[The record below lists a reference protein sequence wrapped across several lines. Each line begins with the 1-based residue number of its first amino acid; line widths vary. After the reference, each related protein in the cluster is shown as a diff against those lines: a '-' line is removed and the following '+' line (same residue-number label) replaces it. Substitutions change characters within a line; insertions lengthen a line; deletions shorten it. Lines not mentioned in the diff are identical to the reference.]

1 MPIPKGKDR
10 EITMGSKAAGALD
23 HKILKHTLPEG
34 PGVYVFMDS
43 SGRAIYVGKAKSL
56 RKRVLSYFRPSA
68 DLPYKT
74 SIMMRRASGL
84 EFIIT
89 TTEKEAFILESNLI
103 KRFMPRYNVI
113 LRDDK
118 QYPCLRL
125 SMEEPYPR
133 LNIVRKIKKDG
144 ALYFGPFSSAHS
156 VRSTLKVIDRVFRLR
171 KCKSS
176 GLPKRKRPCL
186 NHQMGLC
193 LGPCTYHVPVSEY
206 RAVVK
211 QVRLFLEGRNQEL
224 ISRLKKDMA
233 GAAGRLD
240 FEMAAGI
247 RDRIRALETTVEHQ
261 HVVSSRMED
270 QDIIGL
276 AQKKDLYQVV
286 ILFVRKGRVVGN
298 RSYTLKNPGGTS
310 TEVMEAFL
318 KQYYSNEAFVPKEI
332 LISEPVEDLASI
344 TERLCDV
351 AGKRLV
357 IQRPQRGKKY
367 QLVKMAV
374 KNAENLFA
382 DQSGFRE
389 EDMMRSV
396 QAALNLK
403 RTPRFI
409 EGIDISNLHGDMAVG
424 TVVSFVD
431 GMPHR
436 SAYRNY
442 RIKEVKGIDDYGMM
456 AELISRRLAKGDPP
470 DLILVDGGKG
480 HLSAVKRVLDSM
492 TGQDIPEVVSI
503 AKPDGERLEKYDKI
517 YITGRKNPVTLR
529 PDNPVLLLMMRI
541 RDEAHRRAIAYHRR
555 LMGKALTESELDH
568 IVGVGAARKKLLIR
582 HFKDIDAIAEASLDD
597 LSGVPGIS
605 RTVAESAFSFFQ
617 AKKKEKSNEGG
628 NVA

>member
-1 MPIPKGKDR
+1 MIPKGKDR
-10 EITMGSKAAGALD
+10 QMTIGPKAAGALD
-23 HKILKHTLPEG
+23 PKLLKDTMPDG
-34 PGVYVFMDS
+34 PGVYIFMDRS
-43 SGRAIYVGKAKSL
+43 ERAIYVGKAKSL

-68 DLPYKT
+68 DLPHKT
-74 SIMMRRASGL
+74 SVMMKRASGL
-84 EFIIT
+84 EYIIT

-125 SMEEPYPR
+125 SIEEPYPR
-133 LNIVRKIKKDG
+133 LSIVRKIKKDG
-144 ALYFGPFSSAHS
+144 ALYFGPFSSAYS

-186 NHQMGLC
+186 NYQMGLC
-193 LGPCTYHVPVSEY
+193 LGPCTYDVPVSEY
-206 RAVVK
+206 RAIVN
-211 QVRLFLEGRNQEL
+211 QVRLFLEGRNMEL
-224 ISRLKKDMA
+224 IRRLKNDMA

-240 FEMAAGI
+240 FETAAGI
-247 RDRIRALETTVEHQ
+247 RDRIRAIETTVEHQ
-261 HVVSSRMED
+261 HVVSSRMEH

-276 AQKKDLYQVV
+276 AQKRDLYQIV
-286 ILFVRKGRVVGN
+286 ILFVRKGCVVGN
-298 RSYTLKNPGGTS
+298 RSYSFKNPGGTS

-318 KQYYSNEAFVPKEI
+318 KQYYSNEAFIPKEI
-332 LISEPVEDLASI
+332 LISEMIEDLASI

-357 IQRPQRGKKY
+357 IKRPQRGKKH

-374 KNAENLFA
+374 KNAENLFP
-382 DQSGFRE
+382 DQSGLKK
-389 EDMMRSV
+389 EDMMKSV
-396 QAALNLK
+396 QASLNLK

-442 RIKEVKGIDDYGMM
+442 RIKSVRGIDDYGMI
-456 AELISRRLAKGDPP
+456 AELISRRLAKGDLP

-480 HLSAVKRVLDSM
+480 HLSAVKRVLDTM
-492 TGQDIPEVVSI
+492 TSQGVPDVVSI

-517 YITGRKNPVTLR
+517 YIPGRKNPVMLR
-529 PDNPVLLLMMRI
+529 PDHPVLLLMMRI
-541 RDEAHRRAIAYHRR
+541 RDEAHRRAIAYHRK
-555 LMGKALTESELDH
+555 LIGKALTESELDH
-568 IVGVGAARKKLLIR
+568 IPGIGAARKKHLIN
-582 HFKDIDAIAEASLDD
+582 HFKDISSIAEASLDE
-597 LSGVPGIS
+597 LSGVSGIS
-605 RTVAESAFSFFQ
+605 RSVAESVFSFFQ
-617 AKKKEKSNEGG
+617 AKKSEKINEKG

>member
-1 MPIPKGKDR
+1 MQVPKGNNR
-10 EITMGSKAAGALD
+10 GMTMGSEAAGTLD
-23 HKILKHTLPEG
+23 PKILKHTLPDG
-34 PGVYVFMDS
+34 PGVYVFADR

-68 DLPYKT
+68 DLPHKT
-74 SIMMRRASGL
+74 SIMMKRASGL

-103 KRFMPRYNVI
+103 KKFMPRYNVI

-125 SMEEPYPR
+125 SIEEPYPR
-133 LNIVRKIKKDG
+133 LSIVRKIKKDG

-176 GLPKRKRPCL
+176 SLPKRKRPCL
-186 NHQMGLC
+186 NYQMGLC
-193 LGPCTYHVPVSEY
+193 LSPCTYDVPVSDY
-206 RAVVK
+206 RAVVR
-211 QVRLFLEGRNQEL
+211 QVRLFLEGRNREL
-224 ISRLKKDMA
+224 IRRLKKDMA

-247 RDRIRALETTVEHQ
+247 RDRIKAIETTVEHQ
-261 HVVSSRMED
+261 HVVSARLED

-286 ILFVRKGRVVGN
+286 ILFVRNGYVVGN
-298 RSYTLKNPGGTS
+298 RSYSFKNPGGTS
-310 TEVMEAFL
+310 AEVMEAFL
-318 KQYYSNEAFVPKEI
+318 KQYYFNEAFIPKEI
-332 LISEPVEDLASI
+332 LISEPVEDLVSI

-357 IQRPQRGKKY
+357 IKRPQRGKKH

-374 KNAENLFA
+374 KNAENLLP
-382 DQSGFRE
+382 DQSGFMK

-396 QAALNLK
+396 QASLNLK

-480 HLSAVKRVLDSM
+480 HLSAVKRVLGTM
-492 TGQDIPEVVSI
+492 TSQDIPEVVSI
-503 AKPDGERLEKYDKI
+503 AKPDGERLERYDKI
-517 YITGRKNPVTLR
+517 YIPGRKNPVIFR
-529 PDNPVLLLMMRI
+529 PDHPVLLLMMRI

-568 IVGVGAARKKLLIR
+568 IPGVGAARKRYLIR
-582 HFKDIDAIAEASLDD
+582 HFKDIETIAGASLDD
-597 LSGVPGIS
+597 LSGVSGIS
-605 RTVAESAFSFFQ
+605 RSVAESIFSFFQ
-617 AKKKEKSNEGG
+617 AKKT
-628 NVA
+628 